1 MHEQGLEVKVELRQ
15 PRPRSYAG
23 ASVVSDGFNLP
34 PRGAPCNLATTRQT
48 HFTTLRPIPILSA
61 FVPDR
66 RTLYYLA
73 YSSIETTRTALTS
86 FRPELHSLLDR
97 TRFYQDSTSTP
108 KSPSKNTLP

>member
-48 HFTTLRPIPILSA
+48 HFTTLRPIPILSFLTA
-61 FVPDR
+61 G
-66 RTLYYLA
+66 L
-73 YSSIETTRTALTS
+73 SIISLIHLSKPQEQ
-86 FRPELHSLLDR
+86 HSH
-97 TRFYQDSTSTP
+97 
-108 KSPSKNTLP
+108 PSGPNYTHC